1 MIYGQYDES
10 MALRL
15 DGALS
20 RGERRLMLATLEDG
34 IRTILSAR
42 QRHVPHRRLKADLD
56 WLTNDDPRP
65 AFGFISLCDF
75 LGIDPQY
82 LRARVLAAHS
92 MGPHAAT
99 SPVDVKSGDRDGAPA
114 S

>member
-1 MIYGQYDES
+1 MIYGQYHDS
-10 MALRL
+10 AALGL
-15 DGALS
+15 DAALS

-42 QRHVPHRRLKADLD
+42 YRHVPQRRLKADLD
-56 WLTNDDPRP
+56 WLTDDDPRP

-92 MGPHAAT
+92 VGPQAAT
-99 SPVDVKSGDRDGAPA
+99 SPVDVTPGDRDGAPV